1 MSNVSH
7 MRFPFLML
15 GMLWQELNCFC
26 RSKKPISLF
35 SSIFIIRNVDIDAYV
50 DDDETQILAQ
60 NLTPLTCQD
69 PAACSIMVVLEAGRR
84 GL

>member
-1 MSNVSH
+1 M
-7 MRFPFLML
+7 
-15 GMLWQELNCFC
+15 
-26 RSKKPISLF
+26 
-35 SSIFIIRNVDIDAYV
+35 DIDADV
-50 DDDETQILAQ
+50 DDDDDDDETQILAQ